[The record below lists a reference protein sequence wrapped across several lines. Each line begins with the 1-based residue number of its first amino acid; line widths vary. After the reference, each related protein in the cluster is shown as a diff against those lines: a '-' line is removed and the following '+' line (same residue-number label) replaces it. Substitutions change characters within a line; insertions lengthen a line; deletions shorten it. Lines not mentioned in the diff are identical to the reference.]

1 VPSPILIEEDKVT
14 RIYEQQSESYAAF
27 AKRMSELCRYIW
39 AGSLATFFSLLL
51 AAEHTRA
58 FDFYVANK
66 SLLLVIVIL
75 SSAALSLDYVQSW
88 AGFRTAK
95 SVIDWVENSS
105 RYTRA
110 SYLVAIDSPWIKLNV
125 FCFVLKNICAIVAA
139 ILLGYAVWTFV
150 RV

>member
-1 VPSPILIEEDKVT
+1 VPGPILIEEDKVT
-14 RIYEQQSESYAAF
+14 RIYEKQSESYAAF
-27 AKRMSELCRYIW
+27 AARMSELCRYIW
-39 AGSLATFFSLLL
+39 AGSLAAFFSLLL
-51 AAEHTRA
+51 AAEGTRA
-58 FDFYVANK
+58 FKFYTDNK
-66 SLLLVIVIL
+66 SLLLAVVIM
-75 SSAALSLDYVQSW
+75 SSAALLLDYVQSW

-125 FCFVLKNICAIVAA
+125 FCFALKNICAILAA
-139 ILLGYAVWTFV
+139 ILLGYAVWSFV